1 MGQFGFYKLFF
12 FLFQDSGFVGDE
24 KGGRWFDIQ
33 IDIEVLFSK
42 FIYLMFHNTLYRINN
57 STDTEKIKNG
67 YEV

>member
-1 MGQFGFYKLFF
+1 M
-12 FLFQDSGFVGDE
+12 GDE